1 MRKQEH
7 KQKNVRRKEA
17 WSFDKKKKEKFGLRW
32 SLLKKKKLVLF
43 CFRSRKAEITPLFFS
58 NEKTR
63 AHTTAKKLLLVLCSQ
78 LCICLLRRFGYIL
91 YWFFF
96 FLCGA
101 VIKDTH
107 TQTYNYSN
115 RRIQEC
121 HNPVAFLLCF
131 ALLFYIL
138 FFFFSNEDICA

>member
-63 AHTTAKKLLLVLCSQ
+63 AHTTAKKTLASFVFTVVHLSIASFRGSL
-78 LCICLLRRFGYIL
+78 IL
-91 YWFFF
+91 AFFF

-138 FFFFSNEDICA
+138 FFFFF